1 MPESPDARSESIV
14 ESIVGAVLVGGAS
27 RRMGR
32 DKARLPYGGRSLA
45 AHVAGV
51 LDQVFTEVVLV
62 ARGVAV
68 EAEERAEERVGEG
81 AGDGELA
88 GRTVLTDHF
97 PGAGPLAGLHAALLH
112 AREARGRGSR
122 AGGGAVFL
130 AACDL
135 PGLSPELV
143 RHVTA
148 GAPGETVSGEGAE
161 LAWARVPVADGR
173 FQPLAALY
181 SPGCL
186 SLAAENLRRDQ
197 RSMHR
202 FLDQLTVL
210 PVPVTPA
217 LPFFHPDLLINV
229 NSPEDYRHLVSEG
242 LARPGAS
249 DTRRSP

>member
-1 MPESPDARSESIV
+1 MPESPDARNESIV

-32 DKARLPYGGRSLA
+32 DKARLPFGGRSLA

-62 ARGVAV
+62 ARAAA
-68 EAEERAEERVGEG
+68 EAGKR
-81 AGDGELA
+81 AGDGELV
-88 GRTVLTDHF
+88 GRAVLTDHF

-112 AREARGRGSR
+112 ARETRGRGSLP
-122 AGGGAVFL
+122 GGGAVFL

-148 GAPGETVSGEGAE
+148 GAPGEAGSEETAE
-161 LAWARVPVADGR
+161 PAWARVPVADGR
-173 FQPLAALY
+173 LQPLAALY
-181 SPGCL
+181 GPGCL
-186 SLAAENLRRDQ
+186 SLAAENLRRGR
-197 RSMHR
+197 RSMHGL
-202 FLDQLTVL
+202 LDQLTVL
-210 PVPVTPA
+210 PVPVTPD

-229 NSPEDYRHLVSEG
+229 NSPEDYRLLVSEG

-249 DTRRSP
+249 DTRRSS